1 MIKLRWM
8 IVFIIVLSING
19 FAKERSVSN
28 VSSDKAFAHLN
39 FTVSIDYSPRALH
52 KLQESHE
59 KVKVWVII
67 DQFGKQYMEEEA
79 VADKELIINPG
90 EKAVFYGIPL
100 RESHYR
106 YKKNKKYL
114 LSVELISARKIY
126 ENNILHCYS
135 KSGEINYNIHELQ
148 GRELAFYCKLIR

>member
-1 MIKLRWM
+1 MLKLKWV
-8 IVFIIVLSING
+8 IVFIIVLSINS

-28 VSSDKAFAHLN
+28 VSSDKAFTHLS

-67 DQFGKQYMEEEA
+67 DQYGKQYMEEEA
-79 VADKELIINPG
+79 VGDKEIIINPG
-90 EKAVFYGIPL
+90 EKAVFHGIPSTK
-100 RESHYR
+100 SHYR
-106 YKKNKKYL
+106 YKKNKKYIL
-114 LSVELISARKIY
+114 TISVISARKIY

-135 KSGEINYNIHELQ
+135 KSGKIDYNIREIQ
-148 GRELAFYCKLIR
+148 GRELAFQCKLIR